1 MEPFRLPGGLVFL
14 GGLRMPDKAEVL
26 TPTESRQAS
35 PRRLNFRVLVA
46 SMLMAVVV
54 AAVLYA
60 FVYGYPESNIG
71 VPETPSP
78 AAPPSPST
86 PAPTTTP

>member
-1 MEPFRLPGGLVFL
+1 MADNKG
-14 GGLRMPDKAEVL
+14 DVL

-35 PRRLNFRVLVA
+35 PRRLNFRVLVG
-46 SMLMAVVV
+46 SMLMAIVV

-60 FVYGYPESNIG
+60 FVYGYPESTIG
-71 VPETPSP
+71 MPETPP
-78 AAPPSPST
+78 AAPSNPAT

>member
-1 MEPFRLPGGLVFL
+1 
-14 GGLRMPDKAEVL
+14 MPDKAEVL

-35 PRRLNFRVLVA
+35 PRRLNFRVLVT

-60 FVYGYPESNIG
+60 FVYGSPQSTIGMPE
-71 VPETPSP
+71 VPP
-78 AAPPSPST
+78 AAPSEPAT
-86 PAPTTTP
+86 APTTTP

>member
-1 MEPFRLPGGLVFL
+1 
-14 GGLRMPDKAEVL
+14 MPDKAEVL

-35 PRRLNFRVLVA
+35 PRRLNLRVLIT

-60 FVYGYPESNIG
+60 FVYGYPESTIG
-71 VPETPSP
+71 MPETPP
-78 AAPPSPST
+78 AAPNTPAT
-86 PAPTTTP
+86 PAPTTP

>member
-1 MEPFRLPGGLVFL
+1 
-14 GGLRMPDKAEVL
+14 MPDKAEVL

-35 PRRLNFRVLVA
+35 PRRLNLRVLVG

-54 AAVLYA
+54 GAVLYA
-60 FVYGYPESNIG
+60 FVYGYPESTIG
-71 VPETPSP
+71 MPETPP
-78 AAPPSPST
+78 AASDS